1 MLHAAQVVE
10 AMDGGTTEVR
20 AEHIV
25 AGNQQAV
32 LALLWAA
39 AVRFEVCLSQF
50 PPRGEFSCSLSA
62 FSWVSAAS
70 TDQGLLECRLLS
82 VNFGVCFI

>member
-1 MLHAAQVVE
+1 
-10 AMDGGTTEVR
+10 MDGGTTEVH

-39 AVRFEVCLSQF
+39 AVRFEV
-50 PPRGEFSCSLSA
+50 SLS
-62 FSWVSAAS
+62 
-70 TDQGLLECRLLS
+70 
-82 VNFGVCFI
+82 